1 MISLLLPLPLFILL
15 ISVIGTPAAVLLIGL
30 ISFIMIFGKIWVET
44 ALGREILGMFGVEE
58 YRPFKSFLVG
68 RVLTI
73 LVNII
78 PIVRGFY
85 NMILAFVALGAVVR
99 MKKGYYLL
107 ANKQAKELREK
118 SKKKSSK
125 KKSTKKKKS
134 SKKK

>member
-1 MISLLLPLPLFILL
+1 
-15 ISVIGTPAAVLLIGL
+15 
-30 ISFIMIFGKIWVET
+30 
-44 ALGREILGMFGVEE
+44 MFGIEE
-58 YRPFKSFLVG
+58 YRPFKSLLVG
-68 RVLTI
+68 RALTI